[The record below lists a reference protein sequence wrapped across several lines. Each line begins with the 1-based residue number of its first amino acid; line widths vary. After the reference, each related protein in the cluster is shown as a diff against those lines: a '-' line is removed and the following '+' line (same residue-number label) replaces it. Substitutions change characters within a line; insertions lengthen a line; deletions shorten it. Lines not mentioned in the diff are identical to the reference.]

1 MSQGRIVYRF
11 KDPQQAIAS
20 TTVVSNEQDIS
31 PNHVV
36 DKQKKSQQTTSSTN
50 VNVVAE

>member
-20 TTVVSNEQDIS
+20 TTAVSNDQDIS
-31 PNHVV
+31 SSHPV
-36 DKQKKSQQTTSSTN
+36 DKPKKVQQTTSSTN